1 MSHYT
6 LDELLI
12 LWRRE
17 ELTADQLLGQLLQ
30 VLRAQER
37 RLRDLERRLP
47 AQEAGEPPGQPARRS
62 S

>member
-1 MSHYT
+1 VSHYT

-17 ELTADQLLGQLLQ
+17 ELTAEQRLGQRLQ

-37 RLRDLERRLP
+37 RRRDLERRLP
-47 AQEAGEPPGQPARRS
+47 AQEVGGPGKAVGS
-62 S
+62 GG

>member
-1 MSHYT
+1 VSHYT

-17 ELTADQLLGQLLQ
+17 ELTAEQLLGQLLQ

-37 RLRDLERRLP
+37 RLRELERQLP
-47 AQEAGEPPGQPARRS
+47 AADAGTPPSKTVRS
-62 S
+62 G

>member
-1 MSHYT
+1 VSHYT

-17 ELTADQLLGQLLQ
+17 ELTAEQLLGQLLQ

-37 RLRDLERRLP
+37 RLRELERQIP
-47 AQEAGEPPGQPARRS
+47 ATDAGKAVGS
-62 S
+62 G

>member
-1 MSHYT
+1 VSHYT

-17 ELTADQLLGQLLQ
+17 ELTVEQLLGQMLQ

-37 RLRDLERRLP
+37 RLRDLERAVP
-47 AQEAGEPPGQPARRS
+47 AQDASGPPGQPAGRS
-62 S
+62 C

>member
-17 ELTADQLLGQLLQ
+17 ELTAEQLLGQMLQ

-37 RLRDLERRLP
+37 RLRDLERQLP
-47 AQEAGEPPGQPARRS
+47 AQDMSGPAGKAVGS
-62 S
+62 GG

>member
-17 ELTADQLLGQLLQ
+17 ELTVEQLLGQMLQ
-30 VLRAQER
+30 VLRTQER
-37 RLRDLERRLP
+37 RLRDLERVLP
-47 AQEAGEPPGQPARRS
+47 AQDVSASVGKAVGS
-62 S
+62 GS